1 MTLPLR
7 LVLSAAVLGACLV
20 YVPAPA
26 AGQAAAVP
34 VTPATATFAA
44 GCFWC
49 LEPPFDDVDGVLA
62 TTSGYTG
69 GRTPSPT
76 YEDVSGGD
84 TGHTEALQV
93 SYDPAKVTY
102 ERLLEIYWRNVDALD
117 GGGQFC
123 DRGDQYRP
131 AIFYSSVE
139 ERRLAEASKTRI
151 AAQLKTAVAV
161 EVVAAGRFYAAEGYH
176 QDYYKKNPV
185 RYKLYKW
192 NCGRQQRLDALW
204 GKAKSD

>member
-1 MTLPLR
+1 MTLSSR
-7 LVLSAAVLGACLV
+7 LVLGASVLGVCLV
-20 YVPAPA
+20 FGSQQV
-26 AGQAAAVP
+26 AGQAAAGLG
-34 VTPATATFAA
+34 TPATATFAA

-49 LEPPFDDVDGVLA
+49 LEPPFDALDGVLA

-84 TGHTEALQV
+84 TGHTEAVQV
-93 SYDPAKVTY
+93 TYDPAKVTY
-102 ERLLEIYWRNVDALD
+102 EKLLDIYWRNVDALD

-131 AIFYSSVE
+131 AIFYSSVDQQ
-139 ERRLAEASKTRI
+139 RVADASKARI
-151 AAQLKTAVAV
+151 ATQLKQPVAVA
-161 EVVAAGRFYAAEGYH
+161 VVAAGPFYPAEGYH

-185 RYKLYKW
+185 RFTFYKW

-204 GKAKSD
+204 GKAKSH